1 MKSYN
6 STAIEEE
13 LYEIIKNAY
22 MEMTVKSMVEINQI
36 FWDAKIKMAI
46 VLLIASCIVLCIV
59 VYVCISIIRQVFRGF
74 MHLIYRVSFIKI
86 SLS

>member
-22 MEMTVKSMVEINQI
+22 MEMTVT
-36 FWDAKIKMAI
+36 A
-46 VLLIASCIVLCIV
+46 
-59 VYVCISIIRQVFRGF
+59 G
-74 MHLIYRVSFIKI
+74 
-86 SLS
+86 

>member
-36 FWDAKIKMAI
+36 VWERNIKVAI
-46 VLLIASCIVLCIV
+46 VLFIASCIVLCIV

-74 MHLIYRVSFIKI
+74 MQLIYRVSRSICV
-86 SLS
+86 

>member
-1 MKSYN
+1 VFVSYN

-36 FWDAKIKMAI
+36 FWDAKIKMVI
-46 VLLIASCIVLCIV
+46 VLFIAS
-59 VYVCISIIRQVFRGF
+59 
-74 MHLIYRVSFIKI
+74 
-86 SLS
+86 